1 MDTLNIIGS
10 VILIV
15 LAPVAVLIIGV
26 YIAGVLSLMK
36 NTFFNKGKNA
46 PEYIEPNEYIT
57 VQECLDL
64 YNDDKR
70 VVINNGQVTEII

>member
-15 LAPVAVLIIGV
+15 LAPVMVLIIGI
-26 YIAGVLSLMK
+26 YIAGVFSLMK

-46 PEYIEPNEYIT
+46 PEYIAPNEYIT
-57 VQECLDL
+57 IQECLDL
-64 YNDDKR
+64 YSDNRR